1 MGDIFDELDD
11 IFKDKPEK
19 PKDEIKPNAK
29 AYSHRMSRRAI
40 PRKLA
45 SEAAAEN
52 MLPWHF
58 ENGMMYHCFSFG
70 DVDSLTYLKIVA
82 RQQKLK
88 FVLLSTW
95 CMSGDD
101 IQTLE
106 QWHDRGIMERCDMYV
121 GEIFKGSYPEAY
133 EEAQKA
139 IAKWNGRL
147 VTFRNHSKIMAV
159 KGERFDV
166 LIESSANVNTNP
178 RSENTV
184 LTVDS
189 DLVDWYINLFA
200 DITPF
205 NKDYGAEPF
214 RTGDIKK

>member
-1 MGDIFDELDD
+1 MSDIFDELDD

-82 RQQKLK
+82 RQQ
-88 FVLLSTW
+88 
-95 CMSGDD
+95 
-101 IQTLE
+101 I
-106 QWHDRGIMERCDMYV
+106 
-121 GEIFKGSYPEAY
+121 
-133 EEAQKA
+133 
-139 IAKWNGRL
+139 
-147 VTFRNHSKIMAV
+147 
-159 KGERFDV
+159 
-166 LIESSANVNTNP
+166 
-178 RSENTV
+178 
-184 LTVDS
+184 
-189 DLVDWYINLFA
+189 
-200 DITPF
+200 
-205 NKDYGAEPF
+205 
-214 RTGDIKK
+214 